1 MSEGGSAKPAASR
14 PRAYWVLRVLESATL
29 LAILIGI
36 ALFAYSLVDIVR
48 IETKP
53 GATNVTGAVREPPP
67 TAYPGLSLF
76 LGGMIALQGV
86 RVVLHR
92 YRRADGTARG
102 DERGTAVAATVE
114 ALGGAEGGDRADC
127 ARSNASPLYS
137 DDGPALAPA
146 DDIGEA

>member
-1 MSEGGSAKPAASR
+1 MTEAGGSKPEASGA
-14 PRAYWVLRVLESATL
+14 RAYWVMRALESATL
-29 LAILIGI
+29 VAILIGI

-53 GATNVTGAVREPPP
+53 GATNAAGAVRELPP
-67 TAYPGLSLF
+67 TAYPGLALF
-76 LGGMIALQGV
+76 FGGMIVLQVV

-92 YRRADGTARG
+92 YRRADGS
-102 DERGTAVAATVE
+102 
-114 ALGGAEGGDRADC
+114 
-127 ARSNASPLYS
+127 ARSDAAPLYS